1 MVTLAEIVDRYG
13 PAYQE
18 QYGDQMLPSHRQV
31 LRAIV
36 NCRTAVLGGHVY
48 HCDACD
54 EPVYHYH
61 SCRNRHCPQCQ
72 HGAGQRWLA
81 KQQQLLLPVP
91 YFLLT
96 FTLPDKLRS
105 LARRQQRLMYNLLFR
120 CAAGAIQTLAGDERQ
135 LGGQAGLIGVLH
147 TWGRNLSYHPHVH
160 FLAPAGGLTPDR
172 QWRATS
178 HNFFL
183 PVKGLSRIFRAKLRD
198 ALRQTTLFAEVP
210 ATVWH
215 NEWVVHCQPVGD
227 GQTALRYLAPYI
239 FRVALSNRRLVKVV
253 DDRVTFRFRQSDTG
267 AARTC
272 TLAAPAFIHR
282 FLQHVLPKGF
292 VKVRYYGFFAAGQR
306 PRFQRLRAHLTET
319 SPTDTV
325 EVVATASEAVA
336 GETAADS
343 AKKQD
348 TFTVRCPRCQRPLTL
363 PRRLN
368 RQKRAPP

>member
-1 MVTLAEIVDRYG
+1 MVTLAEIVTHYG

-18 QYGDQMLPSHRQV
+18 QYADQMLASHRQV

-36 NCRTAVLGGHVY
+36 NCRTEVLGGHVY

-54 EPVYHYH
+54 ENVYHYH

-96 FTLPDKLRS
+96 FTLPDPLRS
-105 LARRQQRLMYNLLFR
+105 LARRQQHLMYNLLFR
-120 CAAGAIQTLAGDERQ
+120 CAADAIQTLAGDNRQ
-135 LGGQAGLIGVLH
+135 LGAKAGLIGVLH

-160 FLAPAGGLTPDR
+160 FLAPAGGLTPDG

-183 PVKGLSRIFRAKLRD
+183 PVKALSCIFRARLRD

-210 ATVWH
+210 TAVWQ

-239 FRVALSNRRLVKVV
+239 FRVALSNRRIVKVA
-253 DDRVTFRFRQSDTG
+253 DDKVTFRFRQSDTG
-267 AARTC
+267 VVRTC
-272 TLAAPAFIHR
+272 TLDAPAFIHR

-292 VKVRYYGFFAAGQR
+292 VKVRYYGFFAFGQR
-306 PRFQRLRAHLTET
+306 SRLQRLRDHLTGT
-319 SPTDTV
+319 SPTDTA
-325 EVVATASEAVA
+325 EVAATLSEAPSD
-336 GETAADS
+336 TA
-343 AKKQD
+343 KHQD
-348 TFTVRCPRCQRPLTL
+348 TFTVRCPRCQKSLTL
-363 PRRLN
+363 PYRLDP
-368 RQKRAPP
+368 QKRAPP